1 MNLPMPSLVRGGSL
15 TNRETIE
22 LFDAEVAASGAA
34 LSQSKNVKQSASEDL
49 KQHERWLRRHA
60 AAEARNREEH
70 ERRLKQLRI
79 SQRRWVKR
87 QRFLRSVRER
97 ALIIGAAAKR
107 QALIVGA
114 AAHSIAVASSQK
126 AISAASYTQDQIS
139 SAVAWSRPRL
149 KAASDRSY
157 QAGEAGYAWLKV
169 KAIGTAA
176 QLSKAGNAGYAWLK
190 VKAADSS
197 VRLSKASK
205 AAAARGHT
213 VGNQLSRRSE
223 AGLKTLNAKS
233 HDLGSRMSEKGNGA
247 YAWSR
252 TKADVLSRS
261 ASHAASKGFAQT
273 KRASSNL
280 AQSASGLTAAT
291 AVKVR
296 GYGNRAFASAK
307 SWSEKTVEGAQ
318 QFRKSLAAE
327 AGEAAHAT
335 VSQTPGVPSPAPE
348 EPPVAAQ
355 QPEQRRVIDLLDIA
369 PRHETPARGEPA
381 SESVDSQPKALAA
394 SALSQP
400 TAPRHTP
407 KPDKMKAT
415 DKTHRGGRG
424 GKKKHKQKH
433 AKSKSK

>member
-49 KQHERWLRRHA
+49 KQHERWLRHHA
-60 AAEARNREEH
+60 AAEARNREKH

-97 ALIIGAAAKR
+97 ALIIGVAAKR

-126 AISAASYTQDQIS
+126 AISAANYTQDQIS

-149 KAASDRSY
+149 KAASDMSY
-157 QAGEAGYAWLKV
+157 QAGEAGYAWLNV

-205 AAAARGHT
+205 AAASRGQA
-213 VGNQLSRRSE
+213 VGKKLSQRRA

-233 HDLGSRMSEKGNGA
+233 RAWASRVSEQGNA
-247 YAWSR
+247 ASTWSR
-252 TKADVLSRS
+252 TQLGVRSRS
-261 ASHAASKGFAQT
+261 VSHAASIGFEQA
-273 KRASSNL
+273 KRKSGKF
-280 AQSASGLTAAT
+280 AQSASALTAAT
-291 AVKVR
+291 AVR
-296 GYGNRAFASAK
+296 ARDYGHQAVASAK

-318 QFRKSLAAE
+318 QLRESLAAR
-327 AGEAAHAT
+327 AT
-335 VSQTPGVPSPAPE
+335 VSDLQTPQAPSAAPDK
-348 EPPVAAQ
+348 PTPAAQ
-355 QPEQRRVIDLLDIA
+355 EPEQRSVIDLLNIA
-369 PRHETPARGEPA
+369 PRHDTPAREKPA
-381 SESVDSQPKALAA
+381 SEPIDIQPRALAA
-394 SALSQP
+394 SALSRP
-400 TAPRHTP
+400 SPPRHNP
-407 KPDKMKAT
+407 KPDKIKAT